1 LACIIG
7 LVGGAMQCGAPSFPV
22 FCAGRIVG
30 GVASGIV
37 ISLCPV
43 YAAEISPPAV
53 RGHVGGLFSFNINFS
68 YMLTEWIGLGFYFIK
83 SDVAWRLL
91 LGLQLVPPIL
101 MLIGSIWMPFSPR
114 WLAYK
119 GRYDECLEVLQ
130 RIHQGPD
137 QDDDFYL
144 REYHQIRAQIELDKE
159 EKLGMK
165 AILQRPSY
173 RKRFMLVCLF
183 SVCCQLTGIIPLQNY
198 QVILYG
204 KLGLDNV
211 MALII
216 TGVWGV
222 NATISALY
230 AAFCF
235 DKVGRRATI
244 VSLSITIPS
253 PTNITITVHCLFL
266 HSRGWSF
273 DCNDVG
279 TLRSHRFSSS
289 RPWGYCRYVPS

>member
-1 LACIIG
+1 
-7 LVGGAMQCGAPSFPV
+7 MQCGAPNFPV
-22 FCAGRIVG
+22 FCAGRIIG

-53 RGHVGGLFSFNINFS
+53 RGHVGGLFSFNINFA
-68 YMLTEWIGLGFYFIK
+68 YMLTEWIGLGFYFIQ
-83 SDVAWRLL
+83 SDVSWRLL
-91 LGLQLVPPIL
+91 LGLQLLPPIL

-119 GRYDECLEVLQ
+119 GRYEEALEVLR
-130 RIHQGPD
+130 RIHQDSDPD
-137 QDDDFYL
+137 DNFYM

-159 EKLGMK
+159 DKLGMK
-165 AILQRPSY
+165 AIWQRPSY

-204 KLGLDNV
+204 RLGLDQV
-211 MALII
+211 MSLII
-216 TGVWGV
+216 TGVWGMV
-222 NATISALY
+222 ATISALY

-235 DKVGRRATI
+235 DMVGRRVTI
-244 VSLSITIPS
+244 VSLSLPSIPL
-253 PTNITITVHCLFL
+253 TNGCGSSFL
-266 HSRGWSF
+266 I
-273 DCNDVG
+273 
-279 TLRSHRFSSS
+279 SSS
-289 RPWGYCRYVPS
+289 S